1 MEIEVEK
8 SSFKLSKYLGNRRSF
23 FRKLGSILAGD
34 LICAFAM
41 NFFFQQKGL
50 LSGGIGGIGL
60 LLKFLYNIPT
70 GITILVLNIPLVI
83 LGYIFIN
90 KKFTTYAMISA
101 FVISFYLLILE
112 NLPNPFLLKDSFLVS
127 VIGGA
132 INGIGMGILFR
143 NGTCQGGLDILA
155 VLFKDRLN
163 MNIGNA
169 LLAMNMFIVLFASY
183 IFSLERGLYT
193 IISMVVGYTLLDRI
207 QLGMG
212 EKKQVF
218 IITSKHEEVA
228 EEIIKKLVR
237 GVTYF
242 QGEGAFTKQEQKIIY
257 TVVTTRQLAKLK
269 KIVEKIDDKAFVT
282 ISEAFEVKGKG
293 FATAEI

>member
-1 MEIEVEK
+1 MEVEVEE
-8 SSFKLSKYLGNRRSF
+8 SSFKLSKYLGSRKSF
-23 FRKLGSILAGD
+23 YRKLSSILIGD
-34 LICAFAM
+34 LICAFAI

-60 LLKFLYNIPT
+60 LLKFLYDIPT
-70 GITILVLNIPLVI
+70 GLTMLILNIPLVI

-101 FVISFYLLILE
+101 FVISMYLLILE
-112 NLPNPFLLKDSFLVS
+112 KVPNPFLIKDSFLVA

-155 VLFKDRLN
+155 VFFKDRLN

-169 LLAMNMFIVLFASY
+169 LLAMNTFIILFASY
-183 IFSLERGLYT
+183 VFSLERGLYT
-193 IISMVVGYTLLDRI
+193 VVSMVVAYNLLDKI

-218 IITSKHEEVA
+218 IVTSKYDEVSEA
-228 EEIIKKLVR
+228 IMNKLVR

-242 QGEGAFTKQEQKIIY
+242 QGEGAFTQKEQKIIY
-257 TVVTTRQLAKLK
+257 TVVTTRELAKLK
-269 KIVEKIDDKAFVT
+269 KMVEKIDDKAFVT
-282 ISEAFEVKGKG
+282 ISEAYEVKGKG
-293 FATAEI
+293 FTTAEI